1 MLRLTF
7 IGHLGA
13 DAEMRTSQKGAAMAT
28 FTVAV
33 NQIRNDT
40 ATGERQERTEWF
52 RVRAMGRLAS
62 FAERLS
68 KGQRVLI
75 AGRLDVSHYQ
85 SRDGEER
92 IGFDVWADE
101 VVALS
106 PARDTDAE
114 EPASA
119 TVPAQG
125 TRRAAPAPAAD
136 TSTRRRPA
144 IEDVSPEE
152 DLPF

>member
-1 MLRLTF
+1 MLRLTL

-28 FTVAV
+28 FSVAV
-33 NQIRNDT
+33 NQVRNDT
-40 ATGERQERTEWF
+40 TTGERQEQTEWF

-68 KGQRVLI
+68 KGQRVLVV
-75 AGRLDVSHYQ
+75 GRLDVNHYQ
-85 SRDGEER
+85 SREGEER

-106 PARDTDAE
+106 PPRDTEAE
-114 EPASA
+114 GPTSA
-119 TVPAQG
+119 TVPVQG
-125 TRRAAPAPAAD
+125 TRRTAPPASAG
-136 TSTRRRPA
+136 TSTRRRPPV
-144 IEDVSPEE
+144 EDASTEE